1 MKKIKMANNARVERG
16 FDVSEG
22 EQIILVKNCKNAIG
36 VGWLEKL
43 VSSSLGFL
51 VQMKIIV
58 DCETSVNIEKR
69 QTVFFIVLQMY
80 FRSNQKAD
88 SIIN

>member
-36 VGWLEKL
+36 VGWL
-43 VSSSLGFL
+43 
-51 VQMKIIV
+51 
-58 DCETSVNIEKR
+58 
-69 QTVFFIVLQMY
+69 
-80 FRSNQKAD
+80 
-88 SIIN
+88 